1 MTHAKTMESANL
13 SDKIIMVTG
22 ANSGIGKEAALEL
35 AARGA
40 RLVIVCR
47 NRERG
52 EPALAAIKAQ
62 SGNDTVELM
71 TADFESQRQIRDLA
85 AEYLRT
91 HDRLDV
97 LVNNAGLYLS
107 TRHETEDGIEATW
120 AVNHLAPFLL
130 TNLLLDAIKAAA
142 PARIV
147 TVASDAHRAGAIDFD
162 DLEMKAKY
170 RWLAAYAQSKLA
182 NVVFTYELA
191 RRLEG
196 TGVTATC
203 MHPGTVATGIWNRN
217 KNVLN
222 YLLRLFKPFYLS
234 SKKSAEAVVRLAV
247 SSDVE
252 GVTGKYFDKMQQA
265 KSAPVSYDEDLAARL
280 WQVSEAMTGLD
291 FSGSPEKSNG

>member
-1 MTHAKTMESANL
+1 MEPSNL
-13 SDKIIMVTG
+13 SEKIIMVTG
-22 ANSGIGKEAALEL
+22 ANSGIGKEAALQL
-35 AARGA
+35 AERGA
-40 RLVIVCR
+40 RVVMVCR

-52 EPALAAIKAQ
+52 EPALEEIKAQ

-85 AEYLRT
+85 DEYKRV
-91 HDRLDV
+91 HNRLDV

-107 TRHETEDGIEATW
+107 KRHETEDGIEATW

-130 TNLLLDAIKAAA
+130 THLLLDVIKASA

-147 TVASDAHRAGAIDFD
+147 TVASDAHRAGTLDFD
-162 DLEMKAKY
+162 DLEMKQKY
-170 RWLAAYAQSKLA
+170 RWIAAYAQSKLA

-191 RRLEG
+191 RRLAG

-222 YLLRLFKPFYLS
+222 AFLRLFKPVYMNP
-234 SKKSAEAVVRLAV
+234 KKSAEAVVRLAV
-247 SSDVE
+247 APDVE
-252 GVTGKYFDKMQQA
+252 GVTGKYFDRMNEA
-265 KSAPVSYDEDLAARL
+265 SSSADSHDEEIAARL
-280 WQVSEAMTGLD
+280 WQVSDERVGLA
-291 FSGSPEKSNG
+291 G

>member
-1 MTHAKTMESANL
+1 MEPANL
-13 SDKIIMVTG
+13 SEKIIMVTG
-22 ANSGIGKEAALEL
+22 ANSGIGKETALQL
-35 AARGA
+35 AERGA
-40 RLVIVCR
+40 RVVMVCR

-52 EPALAAIKAQ
+52 EPALGEIKAQ

-85 AEYLRT
+85 DTYKRT

-107 TRHETEDGIEATW
+107 KRYETEDGVEATW

-130 TNLLLDAIKAAA
+130 TNLLLEVIKASA

-147 TVASDAHRAGAIDFD
+147 TVASDAHRAGTLDFD
-162 DLEMKAKY
+162 DLEMKEKY
-170 RWLAAYAQSKLA
+170 RWVMAYAQSKLA

-203 MHPGTVATGIWNRN
+203 MHPGTVATDIWNRN

-222 YLLRLFKPFYLS
+222 ALLRLFKPIYMNP
-234 SKKSAEAVVRLAV
+234 KKSAEAVVRLAV
-247 SSDVE
+247 APDVE
-252 GVTGKYFDKMQQA
+252 GVTGKYFDRMNEA
-265 KSAPVSYDEDLAARL
+265 SPSADSYDEEIAARL
-280 WQVSEAMTGLD
+280 WQVSAERVGLA
-291 FSGSPEKSNG
+291 G

>member
-1 MTHAKTMESANL
+1 MEPANL
-13 SDKIIMVTG
+13 SEKIIMVTG
-22 ANSGIGKEAALEL
+22 ANSGIGKEAALQL
-35 AARGA
+35 AERGA
-40 RLVIVCR
+40 RVVMVCR

-52 EPALAAIKAQ
+52 EPALAEIKAQ

-85 AEYLRT
+85 ETYQRT

-107 TRHETEDGIEATW
+107 KRHETEDGVEATW

-130 TNLLLDAIKAAA
+130 TNLLLEVIKASA

-147 TVASDAHRAGAIDFD
+147 TVASDAHRAGTLDFE
-162 DLEMKAKY
+162 DLEMKEKY
-170 RWLAAYAQSKLA
+170 RWIAAYAQSKLA

-196 TGVTATC
+196 SGVTATC

-222 YLLRLFKPFYLS
+222 AFLRLFKPVYMNP
-234 SKKSAEAVVRLAV
+234 KKSAEAVVRLAV
-247 SSDVE
+247 APDVE
-252 GVTGKYFDKMQQA
+252 GVTGKYFDRMNKA
-265 KSAPVSYDEDLAARL
+265 RPSADAYDEEIAARL
-280 WQVSEAMTGLD
+280 WQVSAERVGLAD
-291 FSGSPEKSNG
+291 

>member
-1 MTHAKTMESANL
+1 MEPANL
-13 SDKIIMVTG
+13 SEKIIMVTG
-22 ANSGIGKEAALEL
+22 ANSGIGKEAALQL
-35 AARGA
+35 AERGA
-40 RLVIVCR
+40 RVVMVCR

-52 EPALAAIKAQ
+52 ELALAEIKAK

-85 AEYLRT
+85 DQYKRA

-107 TRHETEDGIEATW
+107 KRHETEDGIEATW

-130 TNLLLDAIKAAA
+130 THLLLDVIKASA

-147 TVASDAHRAGAIDFD
+147 TVASDAHRAGTLDFD
-162 DLEMKAKY
+162 DLEMKQKY
-170 RWLAAYAQSKLA
+170 RWIAAYAQSKLA

-196 TGVTATC
+196 SGVTATC

-222 YLLRLFKPFYLS
+222 AVLRLFKPVYMNP
-234 SKKSAEAVVRLAV
+234 KKSAAAVVRLAV
-247 SSDVE
+247 APDVE
-252 GVTGKYFDKMQQA
+252 GVSGKYFDRMNQA
-265 KSAPVSYDEDLAARL
+265 KSSADSHDKEIAARL
-280 WQVSEAMTGLD
+280 WQVSAERVGLA
-291 FSGSPEKSNG
+291 G

>member
-1 MTHAKTMESANL
+1 
-13 SDKIIMVTG
+13 MVTG
-22 ANSGIGKEAALEL
+22 ANSGIGKEAALQL
-35 AARGA
+35 AERGA
-40 RLVIVCR
+40 RVVMVCR

-52 EPALAAIKAQ
+52 EPALAEIKTK

-85 AEYLRT
+85 DEYKRV

-107 TRHETEDGIEATW
+107 ERHETEDGIEATW

-130 TNLLLDAIKAAA
+130 THLLLDVIKASA

-147 TVASDAHRAGAIDFD
+147 TVASDAHRAGTLDFD
-162 DLEMKAKY
+162 DLEMKEKY
-170 RWLAAYAQSKLA
+170 RWIAAYAQSKLA
-182 NVVFTYELA
+182 NVLFTYELA

-196 TGVTATC
+196 SGVTATC

-222 YLLRLFKPFYLS
+222 ALLRLFKPFYLS
-234 SKKSAEAVVRLAV
+234 AKKSAEAVVRLAV
-247 SSDVE
+247 APDVE
-252 GVTGKYFDKMQQA
+252 AVTGKYFDRMNEA
-265 KSAPVSYDEDLAARL
+265 NSSADSHDEEIAARL
-280 WQVSEAMTGLD
+280 WQVSAERVGLR
-291 FSGSPEKSNG
+291 FFR

>member
-1 MTHAKTMESANL
+1 MDL
-13 SDKIIMVTG
+13 SDKTIMVTG
-22 ANSGIGKEAALEL
+22 ANSGIGKEAALQL
-35 AARGA
+35 AAMGA
-40 RLVIVCR
+40 RVVMVCR
-47 NRERG
+47 NPERG
-52 EPALAAIKAQ
+52 EPALAAIKTR

-71 TADFESQRQIRDLA
+71 TADFESRRQIRDLA
-85 AEYLRT
+85 DAYQRT
-91 HDRLDV
+91 HGRLDV

-107 TRHETEDGIEATW
+107 TRHETEEGIEATW
-120 AVNHLAPFLL
+120 GVNHLAPFLL
-130 TNLLLDAIKAAA
+130 TNLLLDVLKASA

-147 TVASDAHRAGAIDFD
+147 TVASDAHRAGKIDFD
-162 DLEMKAKY
+162 DLEMKEKY

-182 NVVFTYELA
+182 NVLFTYELA

-222 YLLRLFKPFYLS
+222 YLLRLFKPFYMS

-247 SSDVE
+247 APDVE
-252 GVTGKYFDKMQQA
+252 GVTGKYFDKMQEA
-265 KSAPVSYDEDLAARL
+265 RSVAASYDEDLAARL

-291 FSGSPEKSNG
+291 FSGEPEKSNG

>member
-1 MTHAKTMESANL
+1 MEPANL
-13 SDKIIMVTG
+13 SEKIIMVTG
-22 ANSGIGKEAALEL
+22 ANSGIGKEAALQL
-35 AARGA
+35 AEQGA
-40 RLVIVCR
+40 RVVMVCR

-52 EPALAAIKAQ
+52 EPALAEIKAQ

-85 AEYLRT
+85 ETYQRT

-107 TRHETEDGIEATW
+107 KRHETEDGVEATW

-130 TNLLLDAIKAAA
+130 TNLLLEVIKASA

-147 TVASDAHRAGAIDFD
+147 TVASDAHRAGTLDFD
-162 DLEMKAKY
+162 DLEMKQKY
-170 RWLAAYAQSKLA
+170 RWIAAYAQSKLA

-196 TGVTATC
+196 SGVTATC

-222 YLLRLFKPFYLS
+222 AFLRLFKPVYMNP
-234 SKKSAEAVVRLAV
+234 KKSAEAVVRLAV
-247 SSDVE
+247 APDVE
-252 GVTGKYFDKMQQA
+252 GVTGKYFDRMNKA
-265 KSAPVSYDEDLAARL
+265 RPLADAYDEEIAARL
-280 WQVSEAMTGLD
+280 WQVSAERVGLAD
-291 FSGSPEKSNG
+291 

>member
-1 MTHAKTMESANL
+1 MEPANL
-13 SDKIIMVTG
+13 SDKTIMVTG
-22 ANSGIGKEAALEL
+22 ANAGIGKETTLQIAAM
-35 AARGA
+35 GA
-40 RLVIVCR
+40 RVVMVCR

-62 SGNDTVELM
+62 SGNDAVELM

-85 AEYLRT
+85 DAYKRT

-130 TNLLLDAIKAAA
+130 TNLLLDVIKASA

-147 TVASDAHRAGAIDFD
+147 TVASDAHRAGTIDFD
-162 DLEMKAKY
+162 DLEMKTKY

-182 NVVFTYELA
+182 NVLFTYELA

-222 YLLRLFKPFYLS
+222 YLLRAFKPFYMS

-247 SSDVE
+247 SPEVE
-252 GVTGKYFDKMQQA
+252 GVTGKYFDKMHEA
-265 KSAPVSYDEDLAARL
+265 RSVAASYDEDLAARL
-280 WQVSEAMTGLD
+280 WQVSEEMTGLD
-291 FSGSPEKSNG
+291 FSGGPEKSNG

>member
-1 MTHAKTMESANL
+1 MEPANL
-13 SDKIIMVTG
+13 SEKIIMVTG
-22 ANSGIGKEAALEL
+22 ANSGIGKEAALQL
-35 AARGA
+35 AERGA
-40 RLVIVCR
+40 RVVMVCR

-52 EPALAAIKAQ
+52 EPALAEIKAQ

-71 TADFESQRQIRDLA
+71 TADFESQRQIRELA
-85 AEYLRT
+85 DTYQRT

-107 TRHETEDGIEATW
+107 KRHETEDGIEATW

-130 TNLLLDAIKAAA
+130 TNLLLEVIKASA

-147 TVASDAHRAGAIDFD
+147 TVASDAHRAGTLDFD
-162 DLEMKAKY
+162 DLEMKEKY
-170 RWLAAYAQSKLA
+170 RWIAAYAQSKLA

-191 RRLEG
+191 RRLAG

-222 YLLRLFKPFYLS
+222 ALLRLFKPFYMNP
-234 SKKSAEAVVRLAV
+234 KKSAEAVVRLAV
-247 SSDVE
+247 APDVE
-252 GVTGKYFDKMQQA
+252 GVTGKYFDRMNEA
-265 KSAPVSYDEDLAARL
+265 SSSADSHDEEIAARL
-280 WQVSEAMTGLD
+280 WQVSDERVGLA
-291 FSGSPEKSNG
+291 G

>member
-1 MTHAKTMESANL
+1 MDL
-13 SDKIIMVTG
+13 SDKTILITG
-22 ANSGIGKEAALEL
+22 ANSGIGKEAALQV

-40 RLVIVCR
+40 RVVMVCR

-52 EPALAAIKAQ
+52 EPAQAAIKAQ
-62 SGNDTVELM
+62 SGNDNVELM
-71 TADFESQRQIRDLA
+71 TADFESQRQIRALA
-85 AEYLRT
+85 DEYLRT

-107 TRHETEDGIEATW
+107 TRQETEDGIEATW

-130 TNLLLDAIKAAA
+130 TNLLLDVIKASA

-147 TVASDAHRAGAIDFD
+147 TVSSDVHRSGKIDFE
-162 DLEMKAKY
+162 DLGMAQKY
-170 RWLAAYAQSKLA
+170 RWIGAYAQSKLA
-182 NVVFTYELA
+182 NVLFTYELA

-234 SKKSAEAVVRLAV
+234 ASKSAEAVVRLAV
-247 SSDVE
+247 APALE
-252 GVTGKYFDKMQQA
+252 GVTGKYYDKMQEA
-265 KSAPVSYDEDLAARL
+265 KSASDSYDEALAARL
-280 WQVSEAMTGLD
+280 WQVSAEMTGLAV
-291 FSGSPEKSNG
+291 

>member
-1 MTHAKTMESANL
+1 MEPANL
-13 SDKIIMVTG
+13 SEKIIMVTG
-22 ANSGIGKEAALEL
+22 ANSGIGKEAALQL
-35 AARGA
+35 AERGA
-40 RLVIVCR
+40 RVVMVCR

-52 EPALAAIKAQ
+52 EPALAEIKAK
-62 SGNDTVELM
+62 SGNDTLELM

-85 AEYLRT
+85 DTYKRT

-107 TRHETEDGIEATW
+107 KRHETEDGIEATW

-130 TNLLLDAIKAAA
+130 TNLLLDVIKGSA

-147 TVASDAHRAGAIDFD
+147 TVASDAHRAGTLDFD
-162 DLEMKAKY
+162 DLEMKEKY
-170 RWLAAYAQSKLA
+170 RWIAAYAQSKLA

-196 TGVTATC
+196 SGVTATC

-222 YLLRLFKPFYLS
+222 ALLRLFKPFYLS
-234 SKKSAEAVVRLAV
+234 AKKSAEAVVRLAV
-247 SSDVE
+247 APDVE
-252 GVTGKYFDKMQQA
+252 AVTGKYFDRMNEA
-265 KSAPVSYDEDLAARL
+265 NSSADSHDKEIAARL
-280 WQVSEAMTGLD
+280 WQVSAERVGLR
-291 FSGSPEKSNG
+291 FFR